1 MICIYLAAEVAK
13 ILTLKL
19 TLPVPMLEEEKKI
32 NFFSLLFG
40 VSKDFMNALKVF
52 IKPFE
57 APQRSIKTRI

>member
-13 ILTLKL
+13 ILTFKL

-40 VSKDFMNALKVF
+40 VSKDF